1 MFDVLEELQWRGL
14 LSHTTDIEALR
25 AALAEGPVTFYCGFD
40 PTAPSLHHGH
50 LVQIL
55 TMRHIQNAGH
65 KPLALVGGATGLIGD
80 PREKGER
87 TLNSKEVVKGWVE
100 RLRTQISK
108 VLVMDGDNPAVIVN
122 NLDWTAQISAID
134 FLRDLGKHFRL
145 GTMLAKDSV
154 AKRLNSEEG
163 ISFTEFSY
171 QLLQAN
177 DFVELNKRYNC
188 ILETGGQDQWGNIV
202 GGVDLVRKITGKS
215 VHALTTKLITK
226 SDGTKFGKTEG
237 GAVWLDPTMLSP
249 YKFYQFWINSD
260 DNDVVHLLKTFTFL
274 SREQIDQLEE
284 TVRTEPHLRR
294 AQKVLA
300 HEVTALVHGEQKAL
314 HVAKASEVIF
324 GKADVADLDAE
335 TLLEA
340 VDQLPGVRFT
350 AGGNVLDALVE
361 LGLEKGRGAARRTLQ
376 AGGVAINNQRVLDED
391 RLITMQDAL
400 PGNVVLLRKGK
411 KNISVLYLQS

>member
-340 VDQLPGVRFT
+340 VDQLPGVCFN

-361 LGLEKGRGAARRTLQ
+361 IGLEKGRGAARRTLQ